1 MTRMLGYLAN
11 QTDRVRCAVSQELDA
26 LAFGAGADAWGL
38 GSFQSGEVLL
48 RRRPVSDAGGARL
61 QEMVRDLRTGSLIA
75 FARRF
80 GADARA
86 QENIPPYR
94 FRQWICAVDGETD
107 ALAPWRE
114 ALHGAVPEFL
124 ARNIRGDGA
133 DERLAHLLFAALH
146 DQGRLDDPEID
157 RAMLSASVR
166 EAVAR
171 ADALT
176 KRPVA
181 LSLLATNGRVL
192 VAFSRSVPMCWVK
205 RQGVRDAKA
214 CAEAEAM
221 DGRGGRRIDPESL
234 RHLRYVMVASGT
246 EVPGFQTLPPSETG
260 SVIAVDRSLDVLVS
274 AA

>member
-11 QTDRVRCAVSQELDA
+11 QSDRVRCAVSQEVEA
-26 LAFGAGADAWGL
+26 LGFGAGADAWGI
-38 GSFQSGEVLL
+38 GSFQAGEVLL
-48 RRRPVSDAGGARL
+48 RRRPVDGGGARL

-80 GADARA
+80 GADARG

-94 FRQWICAVDGETD
+94 FRQWICAVDGETE

-133 DERLAHLLFAALH
+133 DERLAHLLFASLH
-146 DQGRLDDPEID
+146 GEGRLDDPDID
-157 RAMLSASVR
+157 RAVLAACVR
-166 EAVAR
+166 DAVAR

-176 KRPVA
+176 RHPVA

-192 VAFSRSVPMCWVK
+192 AAFTRGVPMCWVK

-214 CAEAEAM
+214 CAEAEAV
-221 DGRGGRRIDPESL
+221 DGRSGRRIDPESL
-234 RHLRYVMVASGT
+234 RHLRYVMVASGAD
-246 EVPGFQTLPPSETG
+246 VKGFQALPPSETG
-260 SVIAVDRSLDVLVS
+260 NVIAVDRSLDVHVS
-274 AA
+274 PA